1 MKILM
6 ALLFMPMA
14 AFAADWVLIG
24 ATQEFEIEI
33 DRQSVRPGKAAW
45 FKYINTPP
53 ASESCTGTGKKM
65 ADSKSYIEANC
76 KEFTIRTKQRIAYSE
91 DGLVLEYCGYND
103 PKAAFTEYAPE
114 TVGEIYFKA
123 ICDPKS
129 RMENRLATWIRKTKA
144 EQAEEAA
151 RQSRINQLREERRT
165 SAVATPTDTRKPW
178 GAQCTTSSECYGTL
192 VCARVDALTMQCMS
206 SDAAIRLNQ

>member
-1 MKILM
+1 MKILV

-24 ATQEFEIEI
+24 ATQDFEIEI

-53 ASESCTGTGKKM
+53 MSESCTGTGKKM

-91 DGLVLEYCGYND
+91 DGSVLDYCGYSD
-103 PKAAFTEYAPE
+103 PKAAFSEYAPE

-123 ICDPKS
+123 ICDPKGRTANKFAAYIRESKPGNKPLFAECENS
-129 RMENRLATWIRKTKA
+129 RECKGNLICKV
-144 EQAEEAA
+144 
-151 RQSRINQLREERRT
+151 
-165 SAVATPTDTRKPW
+165 VADSPSKL
-178 GAQCTTSSECYGTL
+178 CL
-192 VCARVDALTMQCMS
+192 VPD
-206 SDAAIRLNQ
+206 